1 MVKVSIVQ
9 ALADCLET
17 LRQGP
22 DLNVALER
30 YPEYRAQLEALLEVA
45 SLIRPLAEEVAPSL
59 TLRESI
65 WARLLEL
72 QDEPAPSPLGLGSEP
87 SEAY

>member
-9 ALADCLET
+9 ALTDCLET
-17 LRQGP
+17 LCRGS

-30 YPEYRAQLEALLEVA
+30 YPEYRAQLEALLEVV
-45 SLIRPLAEEVAPSL
+45 SLIRPLAEDVAPSP
-59 TLRESI
+59 TMRESI

-72 QDEPAPSPLGLGSEP
+72 QDEPAPSHFHAAGEA

>member
-1 MVKVSIVQ
+1 MVSIVQ

-17 LRQGP
+17 LRQGSG
-22 DLNVALER
+22 LEAALGR
-30 YPEYRAQLEALLEVA
+30 YPECRAQLKALLEVA
-45 SLIRPLAEEVAPSL
+45 SLIHPLAEDVAPSPAM
-59 TLRESI
+59 RESI

-72 QDEPAPSPLGLGSEP
+72 QDKPTPSLFHTEGDT

>member
-1 MVKVSIVQ
+1 MVSIVQ

-17 LRQGP
+17 LRQGS
-22 DLNVALER
+22 DLALTLER
-30 YPEYRAQLEALLEVA
+30 SPENRAQLKALLEVA
-45 SLIRPLAEEVAPSL
+45 SLIRPLAENVAPSPAM
-59 TLRESI
+59 RESI

-72 QDEPAPSPLGLGSEP
+72 QEKPTPSPFHAGGEA

>member
-1 MVKVSIVQ
+1 LVSIVQ

-17 LRQGP
+17 LRQGSG
-22 DLNVALER
+22 LEAALGR
-30 YPEYRAQLEALLEVA
+30 YPEHSAQLKALLEVA
-45 SLIRPLAEEVAPSL
+45 SLIHPLAENVAPSPAM
-59 TLRESI
+59 RESI

-72 QDEPAPSPLGLGSEP
+72 QDKPTPSLFHAGDNP

>member
-1 MVKVSIVQ
+1 VQ

-17 LRQGP
+17 LRQGS
-22 DLNVALER
+22 DLEAALGR
-30 YPEYRAQLEALLEVA
+30 YPEHSAQLKALLEVA
-45 SLIRPLAEEVAPSL
+45 SLIHPLAENVAPSPAM
-59 TLRESI
+59 RESI

-72 QDEPAPSPLGLGSEP
+72 QDKPTPSLFHAGDNP

>member
-1 MVKVSIVQ
+1 MAKANIVQ

-17 LRQGP
+17 LHQGL

-30 YPEYRAQLEALLEVA
+30 YQEYSAQLKALMEVA
-45 SLIRPLAEEVAPSL
+45 SLIRPLAEDVEPSPAM
-59 TLRESI
+59 RESI

-72 QDEPAPSPLGLGSEP
+72 QDEPAPSFFHAGG
-87 SEAY
+87 EAPEAR

>member
-9 ALADCLET
+9 ALTDCLGT
-17 LRQGP
+17 LRQGS

-30 YPEYRAQLEALLEVA
+30 RPEYRAELKALLEVA
-45 SLIRPLAEEVAPSL
+45 SLIRPLAENVEPSPAM
-59 TLRESI
+59 RESI

-72 QDEPAPSPLGLGSEP
+72 QDEPTLPLFHAGGAP
-87 SEAY
+87 SEAC

>member
-1 MVKVSIVQ
+1 MQ

-17 LRQGP
+17 LRRGSG
-22 DLNVALER
+22 LESALGR
-30 YPEYRAQLEALLEVA
+30 YPEYRAQLKALLEIA
-45 SLIRPLAEEVAPSL
+45 SLIHPLAEDVAPSPAM
-59 TLRESI
+59 RESI

-72 QDEPAPSPLGLGSEP
+72 QDEPAPSLFHTGSDM

>member
-1 MVKVSIVQ
+1 MQ

-17 LRQGP
+17 LRQGSG
-22 DLNVALER
+22 LEAALER
-30 YPEYRAQLEALLEVA
+30 YPEYRAQLKALLEVA
-45 SLIRPLAEEVAPSL
+45 SLIHPLAENVAPSPAM
-59 TLRESI
+59 RESI

-72 QDEPAPSPLGLGSEP
+72 QDKPTPSLFHTGSDM

>member
-1 MVKVSIVQ
+1 VQ

-17 LRQGP
+17 LRQGAG
-22 DLNVALER
+22 LEAALGR
-30 YPEYRAQLEALLEVA
+30 YPEHRVQLKALLEVA
-45 SLIRPLAEEVAPSL
+45 SLIHPLAENVAPSPAI
-59 TLRESI
+59 RESI

-72 QDEPAPSPLGLGSEP
+72 QDKPTPSLFHAGDNP